1 MLMQLDM
8 FGKPISPPPGA
19 PSLVPPTSG
28 QEHCNQHGTIP
39 NPYKAATSTT
49 EQKNHVMP
57 HRFDPLKAGST
68 NSTRNRGVEIFNV
81 FAEASKKFPKFE
93 DIDPDQ
99 KGFNLKAIGENFCQF
114 LLNLQYKDKDQNECY
129 YAPGSLPQF
138 FSGWKNE
145 LAGQPMLE
153 EFFTHPNN
161 TNCLDNM
168 WHDLKARAVS
178 AAFDRGDHE
187 QMHKNYLCRSVAID
201 FAMFNIRSPRNN
213 NGSDGW
219 KDL

>member
-1 MLMQLDM
+1 MSVQLTLD
-8 FGKPISPPPGA
+8 GKPVSPPPGA
-19 PSLVPPTSG
+19 PTSSG
-28 QEHCNQHGTIP
+28 QEHRHHSSIP
-39 NPYKAATSTT
+39 NPYSATATSTE
-49 EQKNHVMP
+49 EQKNYIMP
-57 HRFDPLKAGST
+57 HKFDPLKAGST

-93 DIDPDQ
+93 DLDPKQ

-129 YAPGSLPQF
+129 YAPGTLPQF

-145 LAGQPMLE
+145 LARQPMLE

-187 QMHKNYLCRSVAID
+187 QMHKNYLRRSVAID
-201 FAMFNIRSPRNN
+201 FAMFNIKSPRNN